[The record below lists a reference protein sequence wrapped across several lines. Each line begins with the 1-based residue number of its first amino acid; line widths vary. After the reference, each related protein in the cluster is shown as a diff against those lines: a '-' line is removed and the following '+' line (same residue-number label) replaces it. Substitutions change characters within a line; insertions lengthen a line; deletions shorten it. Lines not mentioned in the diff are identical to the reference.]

1 MKLSPKQREALNLV
15 ADGKIVPS
23 LVKEEDGWHARW
35 RAVGTSGENDW
46 IDSYVREFTMS
57 RLSEDAEDQKHET
70 LHDAWMLAL
79 RSRTGLVVWDDAE
92 CTAFARELE
101 EWSGNAEDDVAAR
114 REVVF
119 SFLTSGKDSASPLS
133 VSPSKW
139 RSGILSASPFS
150 VSCEVPRGRR
160 ALRALGQAAYV
171 WSPLVGLKLNTEAQ
185 RHGDSFENP
194 VTPCLCVKINRS
206 EAEDFLR
213 RGARELRDAG
223 YRVEGVDLAA
233 EIAASAEVDAGT
245 EGRETGGGRRE
256 TSFTLT
262 VRVAGEPVTAEEIR
276 FLLDQ
281 GSSLVFFRDR
291 WIEVDRGILKEALR
305 ALEKGVGKKANPLT
319 FALGLGH
326 VGRLELEEVK
336 SHGWLRGLVEELRS
350 HASLSSSVSSPS
362 QIPGFHGELRDY
374 QKRGVA
380 WLQFLTSHG
389 FGALLADDM
398 GLGKTIQVIAWILK
412 VRGWEGEKV
421 SPSPLL
427 IVAPLTL
434 LSNWRHEFAKFAPS
448 LKVYVHQGGGRHA
461 ASGFKR
467 AVQAADVTLTSY
479 NLLVRDYTDF
489 SEIEWNALVL
499 DEAQAIK
506 NPDTQVARAV
516 RALTPPKRIAMTGT
530 PVENS
535 VADLWSLEEFLNPG
549 FLGERKSFAERFA
562 KPIAAD
568 ERSAAGKRLR
578 HALEPFVLRRLKSDN
593 AIAAELGPKRE
604 VREYCELTPEQRRD
618 YETALAEFRAQ
629 EHAQGDVFALLT
641 RLKLVCDG
649 ASKLERLC
657 ELVGTIFENG
667 ESALVFTQYAKVGL
681 WLRTELEARFGRRFP
696 FLHGSLSAKERERE
710 IRNFQTSKRPN
721 LFILSLKAG
730 GFGLNLTKATHVIHF
745 DRWWNPAVENQATDR
760 AHRIGQTRPVLVHL
774 FISSGTLEE
783 HVDDILARK
792 ARVADSVITEAEWLE
807 AAKLD
812 E

>member
-1 MKLSPKQREALNLV
+1 M
-15 ADGKIVPS
+15 
-23 LVKEEDGWHARW
+23 
-35 RAVGTSGENDW
+35 
-46 IDSYVREFTMS
+46 
-57 RLSEDAEDQKHET
+57 
-70 LHDAWMLAL
+70 
-79 RSRTGLVVWDDAE
+79 
-92 CTAFARELE
+92 
-101 EWSGNAEDDVAAR
+101 
-114 REVVF
+114 
-119 SFLTSGKDSASPLS
+119 
-133 VSPSKW
+133 
-139 RSGILSASPFS
+139 
-150 VSCEVPRGRR
+150 PRGRR

-171 WSPLVGLKLNTEAQ
+171 GSPLVGLKLNTEAQ

-194 VTPCLCVKINRS
+194 VSPCLCVKINRS

-412 VRGWEGEKV
+412 VRGCEGEKL

-618 YETALAEFRAQ
+618 YETALAEFRVQ

-649 ASKLERLC
+649 AGKLERLC

-710 IRNFQTSKRPN
+710 IRNFQTSNRPN